1 MEFLK
6 IILATILIIISIFC
20 FASEM
25 IGLIILA
32 IPIDILAL
40 ALLDFDPSST
50 RFWIFWD
57 F

>member
-6 IILATILIIISIFC
+6 IILAIILIVISIFC
-20 FASEM
+20 LASEM

-40 ALLDFDPSST
+40 VLLDFDPSSN